1 MIKGG
6 KRMKVS
12 FFRNGVN
19 KGILVLGF
27 FSVFLVAACAPPT
40 KPVDLERA
48 DAAIEQAQADSNVA
62 QYAPVRL
69 DEAKEALQRAQVA
82 WEEDESVEE
91 VEHLAYLAQQR
102 AAIAEVAAAD
112 KAAQAEIK
120 NLGQERQQ
128 MLMDVHELEARQ
140 AKEQAKMAEIRAD
153 KLEKRLAELN
163 AEKTERG
170 YVLTLG
176 DILFEVDSAELT
188 SGGMQNLFRLVTF
201 LKEYPD
207 REVVVEGH
215 TDSTGSAVYNMELSQ
230 RRADSVYLFLVNNG
244 IAPDRIVAHGYGQGY
259 PVAPNNTT
267 AGRQKNRRVEIVI
280 LGAGKQAEEYQRP
293 G

>member
-1 MIKGG
+1 M
-6 KRMKVS
+6 
-12 FFRNGVN
+12 N
-19 KGILVLGF
+19 KGIFVLGF
-27 FSVFLVAACAPPT
+27 SLAFLIAACAPPI
-40 KPVDLERA
+40 KPAKLERA
-48 DAAIEQAQADSNVA
+48 EADVEQAQADSRVT

-82 WEEDESVEE
+82 WEADKNVEE

-102 AAIAEVAAAD
+102 AAIAEMAAAD

-128 MLMDVHELEARQ
+128 MLMDMHELEARQ
-140 AKEQAKMAEIRAD
+140 AKEQAKMAEVRAD
-153 KLEKRLAELN
+153 KLEKRLAALN

-207 REVVVEGH
+207 RQVVIEGH
-215 TDSTGSAVYNMELSQ
+215 TDSTGSGVYNMELSQ
-230 RRADSVYLFLVNNG
+230 RRADAVYEFLVNNG
-244 IAPDRIVAHGYGQGY
+244 ISPARIAAHGYGKAY
-259 PVAPNNTT
+259 PVAPNNTA

-280 LGAGKQAEEYQRP
+280 LDAGKKAKEYQRP